1 MIVGF
6 KAMAR
11 GMLQTQKK
19 EKLISMLVTAGMAS
33 YFNYRNKTRFK
44 DTILTGNKN
53 CHLISINE
61 LFSG

>member
-33 YFNYRNKTRFK
+33 YFNYRNKTRLYNFHFVYVF
-44 DTILTGNKN
+44 DSYTQIL
-53 CHLISINE
+53 E
-61 LFSG
+61 LL

>member
-19 EKLISMLVTAGMAS
+19 EKLISMLVTAGMTS
-33 YFNYRNKTRFK
+33 YFNYRNKIRLRFTTVI
-44 DTILTGNKN
+44 DTIMMRKYKL
-53 CHLISINE
+53 SS
-61 LFSG
+61 F

>member
-19 EKLISMLVTAGMAS
+19 EKLISMLVTAGMTS
-33 YFNYRNKTRFK
+33 YFDYRNKIQLTAI
-44 DTILTGNKN
+44 DTNLMRK
-53 CHLISINE
+53 
-61 LFSG
+61 